1 MIIAVSLM
9 IAYLLG
15 SIPFGL
21 IIAKAHHIDLRKQGS
36 GNIGAT
42 NVTRTLGKKWGY
54 LCFALDVL
62 KGTLPTLFFMLLAKG
77 KLIETGMSDATF
89 LWIWLA
95 VGCTTVVGHIFP
107 LYAGFKGGKGVAT
120 SFGVGLG
127 LWPYFTGC
135 AFLAFMTWG
144 ITVLTTRTVSLAS
157 ILAAILFPIYMI
169 LAIALIPQW
178 QFKTLWPLL
187 VIAIA
192 IAITVALRHKENIK
206 RLLAGTENRFAAKK
220 DIVRD

>member
-1 MIIAVSLM
+1 VLIAVSLL

-21 IIAKAHHIDLRKQGS
+21 IIARANHIDLRKHGS

-62 KGTLPTLFFMLLAKG
+62 KGTVPTLCFMLLAND
-77 KLIETGMSDATF
+77 KLIEDGISDRLF

-95 VGCTTVVGHIFP
+95 VGCMTVVGHIFP
-107 LYAGFKGGKGVAT
+107 IWAGFKGGKGVAT

-135 AFLAFMTWG
+135 AVLAFATWA

-157 ILAAILFPIYMI
+157 ILAAVLFPVYMT
-169 LAIALIPQW
+169 LAIAFIPTWKFQ
-178 QFKTLWPLL
+178 TLWPLL
-187 VIAIA
+187 IIALTIA
-192 IAITVALRHKENIK
+192 VTVALRHKENIQ
-206 RLLAGTENRFAAKK
+206 RLRAGTEHKFSDTPK
-220 DIVRD
+220 

>member
-1 MIIAVSLM
+1 MIIAVSLL
-9 IAYLLG
+9 IAYVMG

-62 KGTLPTLFFMLLAKG
+62 KGTLPTLFFMLLAKDQ
-77 KLIETGMSDATF
+77 LIQDGMTDRVF

-95 VGCTTVVGHIFP
+95 VGCMTVVGHIFP
-107 LYAGFKGGKGVAT
+107 IFAKFKGGKGVAT

-135 AFLAFMTWG
+135 AALCFITWA
-144 ITVLTTRTVSLAS
+144 ICVLTTRIVSLSS
-157 ILAAILFPIYMI
+157 IIAAILFPVYLI
-169 LAIALIPQW
+169 LAISLISSW
-178 QFKTLWPLL
+178 QFATLWPLL
-187 VIAIA
+187 VIALA
-192 IAITVALRHKENIK
+192 IAIIVVIRHKENIQ
-206 RLLAGTENRFAAKK
+206 RLKNGTENRFIKTTT
-220 DIVRD
+220 